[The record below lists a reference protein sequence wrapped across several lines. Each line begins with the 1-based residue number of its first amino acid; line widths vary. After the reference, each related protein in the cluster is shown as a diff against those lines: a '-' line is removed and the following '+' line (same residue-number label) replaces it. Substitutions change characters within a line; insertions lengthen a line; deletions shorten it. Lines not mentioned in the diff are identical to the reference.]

1 MSSPACSGAAA
12 SSKGSRSVFDV
23 HVHAA
28 PDVLERI
35 GYDDE
40 IGESYAA
47 AGYSGFVLKAHH
59 ESTVGRAS
67 ALRRSSGLEV
77 VGGIALNRAVGGI
90 NPAAVLSAL
99 STGGRVV
106 WFPTADA
113 HTQESARL
121 PRLGDLDERLD
132 RSVLSVPPVLVPDD
146 EAARD
151 IALVLDLIAEHD
163 AVLCTGHLSGEECEW
178 LFRQA
183 RERGISRFL
192 LTHPSY
198 TVPAMKVREIA
209 ELAGLGAHVEITA
222 YQLFHQPGITAAEL
236 AAVAEAAGPRLVLSS
251 DAGQPDSPAPPAALE
266 QLIAALSAQGL
277 DPGWLRAAAGDTPRT
292 LVLR

>member
-1 MSSPACSGAAA
+1 M
-12 SSKGSRSVFDV
+12 FDV

-35 GYDDE
+35 GYDDQ
-40 IGESYAA
+40 IGDSYAA

-67 ALRRSSGLEV
+67 ALSRSSGLKV

-132 RSVLSVPPVLVPDD
+132 RSVLSVPPVLAVDD
-146 EAARD
+146 AAAKD
-151 IALVLDLIAEHD
+151 VAFVLDLIAEHD
-163 AVLCTGHLSGEECEW
+163 AVLCTGHLSGEECRW
-178 LFRQA
+178 LLDQA
-183 RERGISRFL
+183 LARGIRRFL

-198 TVPAMKVREIA
+198 TVPGMEVREIA
-209 ELAGLGAHVEITA
+209 ELAERGAHVEITA
-222 YQLFHQPGITAAEL
+222 YQLFHQPGMTAARL
-236 AAVAEAAGPRLVLSS
+236 AAVAQAAGPRLVLAS
-251 DAGQPDSPAPPAALE
+251 DAGQPDSPEPPSALE
-266 QLIAALSAQGL
+266 QLIAALAAEGL
-277 DPGWLRAAAGDTPRT
+277 DTGWLRDAAGDTPRE
-292 LVLR
+292 LVFP